1 MDDESVRSKNPRPRG
16 KNKDGG
22 LLHVDHQGSDIF
34 RSEKTIL
41 ISSLVRSRFVGG
53 TVDSISGSIVSLL
66 CVAALNADGTMA
78 VRGRVGSGRRWK
90 E

>member
-1 MDDESVRSKNPRPRG
+1 MMPMNCPREERWYPGDERKFLV
-16 KNKDGG
+16 
-22 LLHVDHQGSDIF
+22 
-34 RSEKTIL
+34 SE
-41 ISSLVRSRFVGG
+41 F
-53 TVDSISGSIVSLL
+53 ISGSIVSLL